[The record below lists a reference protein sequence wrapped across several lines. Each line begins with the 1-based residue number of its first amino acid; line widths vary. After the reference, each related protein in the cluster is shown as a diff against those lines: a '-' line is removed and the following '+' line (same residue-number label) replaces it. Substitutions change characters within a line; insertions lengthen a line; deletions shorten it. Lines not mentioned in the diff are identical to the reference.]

1 MNMESTEIP
10 QIYARIAAIMKATG
24 SIAKGRKNQQQGFMF
39 RGIDDVMNELHGVFA
54 DNEVFILPEVLD
66 YTTESRPTK
75 SGGTNFFVRA
85 RIRFRYVTTDGS
97 SVETV
102 NVGEAMDS
110 ADKAM
115 NKAMSV
121 ALKYSLLQMLLIP
134 TEEPK
139 DPDAETPEDT
149 DSVALAIQEINAA
162 RDLATLTYIYNN
174 YSMLQGDSR
183 FMAALTGRKTQLK
196 NGTA

>member
-10 QIYARIAAIMKATG
+10 QIYARIAAIMKATKAI
-24 SIAKGRKNQQQGFMF
+24 SKGRENKQQNFKF
-39 RGIDDVMNELHGVFA
+39 RGIDDVMNELHDVFAENGVF
-54 DNEVFILPEVLD
+54 VLPEVMD
-66 YTTESRPTK
+66 YTTDQRPTK
-75 SGGTNFFVRA
+75 TGGMSFFVRA
-85 RIRFRYVTTDGS
+85 KIRFRYMATDGS

-110 ADKAM
+110 GDKAF
-115 NKAMSV
+115 NKAMSI

-134 TEEPK
+134 TEDAK
-139 DPDAETPEDT
+139 DPDADTPEET

-162 RDLATLTYIYNN
+162 RDLSTLTYIYNN
-174 YSMLQGDSR
+174 YTMLHADSR